1 MTGYHCILCNFHT
14 KIKSH
19 YERHTNTKKHQNNV
33 EKEKEKKK
41 EKLKEECIC
50 KFCNKYLSSKQSLKR
65 HIEKSCIKNKN
76 SEKSK
81 KHKAEIEKIK
91 ESKIYKY
98 IHDIDTNKVTNQDI
112 GDKYKSNNNL
122 NDIDEGDNPPQNK
135 NDPFHNFMNNFKDPN
150 NINTN
155 TKVTHNTRVTIN
167 GIDIGDNPLQKPGI
181 KKALIAAF
189 KHPFFKN
196 NLNYVPIN
204 FFEDDDF
211 RENFNDFHELSIEN
225 PKVKQL
231 DFIENMNEYISKNI
245 NQNLNNTVIESFES
259 DDNEQI

>member
-1 MTGYHCILCNFHT
+1 MTGYHCILCNFKT

-19 YERHTNTKKHQNNV
+19 YERHMNTKKHQNNV

-41 EKLKEECIC
+41 EQKKEDCTC
-50 KFCNKYLSSKQSLKR
+50 HFCGKCLSSKQSLKR

-81 KHKAEIEKIK
+81 KHKAELEKIK

-98 IHDIDTNKVTNQDI
+98 IDDIHNNDKHHKNFYNDLSDI
-112 GDKYKSNNNL
+112 KK
-122 NDIDEGDNPPQNK
+122 EDNPPQNK
-135 NDPFHNFMNNFKDPN
+135 NDPFHNFMDNFKNPN
-150 NINTN
+150 NTNTN

-211 RENFNDFHELSIEN
+211 RENFNNFHELTIEN

-231 DFIENMNEYISKNI
+231 DFIENINEHISKSI
-245 NQNLNNTVIESFES
+245 NQNLNNTVIETFES
-259 DDNEQI
+259 DEDD